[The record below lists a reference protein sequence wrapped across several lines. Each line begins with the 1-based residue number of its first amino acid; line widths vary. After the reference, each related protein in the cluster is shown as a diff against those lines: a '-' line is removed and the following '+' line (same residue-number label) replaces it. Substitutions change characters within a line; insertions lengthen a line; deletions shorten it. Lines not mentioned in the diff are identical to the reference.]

1 MTLIT
6 IVFAL
11 GGFAIGVALGLLI
24 ARRRE
29 QKLAIELAVA
39 QAQLKTQEQLE
50 RERVGA
56 IEQAMTKLTSSFDSV
71 AGQSLRANSEV
82 FLKLAREHLGA
93 HQQAAAATLTER
105 EKAIE
110 AMVAPIREA
119 LVKTEQQIVRIEK
132 ERAESFGNLRA
143 SIESV
148 TLGQQAL

>member
-1 MTLIT
+1 MSSPL
-6 IVFAL
+6 
-11 GGFAIGVALGLLI
+11 ALGLVAVIAAVIGVTIGLWL

-29 QKLAIELAVA
+29 QQLAVDLAVA
-39 QAQLKTQEQLE
+39 RTQLKAQEQVE
-50 RERVGA
+50 RERTA
-56 IEQAMTKLTSSFDSV
+56 ALEHAMTKLTNDFDSV

-110 AMVAPIREA
+110 ALVAPIREA
-119 LVKTEQQIVRIEK
+119 LTKTEQQIVRIEK

-143 SIESV
+143 
-148 TLGQQAL
+148 